1 MKETDMPN
9 TEIYGVT
16 RDIIPRLNWTTV
28 TMQPFLTKWLFQEKL
43 SHMKTK
49 KEWVESYLDDS
60 PIKPAKFCVIAEQP
74 ESLIGFWLSK
84 EDMDSFFLNLDRITF
99 HLKDALGVIDVR
111 SESKL
116 IHTFPFVQEDERLW
130 AGLQS
135 LEAYRRQSL
144 DLLLAPASEELR
156 WVLGPEATSHL
167 FGKQA
172 RQLLVPYTE
181 MERLLKTLPDY
192 FDTALY
198 GQMSLFRDTW
208 RYLEN
213 EQKRVSYSAPFL
225 AI

>member
-1 MKETDMPN
+1 MKAAHYNKQKNTRRDWLDMKETDMPN

-28 TMQPFLTKWLFQEKL
+28 TMQPFLTKWLFQERL

-144 DLLLAPASEELR
+144 DLLR
-156 WVLGPEATSHL
+156 
-167 FGKQA
+167 
-172 RQLLVPYTE
+172 R
-181 MERLLKTLPDY
+181 RLLLRSKSFLKKISTINRLDNVRGKC
-192 FDTALY
+192 FVRNTF
-198 GQMSLFRDTW
+198 LFF
-208 RYLEN
+208 
-213 EQKRVSYSAPFL
+213 VFL
-225 AI
+225 AIVG

>member
-1 MKETDMPN
+1 MKEIDMPQ
-9 TEIYGVT
+9 TEIHGVV
-16 RDIIPRLNWTTV
+16 REVLPRLNWATV

-99 HLKDALGVIDVR
+99 HLKDALGVIDVH

-116 IHTFPFVQEDERLW
+116 VHTFPFVQEDMRLW

-144 DLLLAPASEELR
+144 DLLLAPAAEGLR
-156 WVLGPEATSHL
+156 WVLGTDETSHL
-167 FGKQA
+167 FGEQA
-172 RQLLVPYTE
+172 RQLLAPYTE
-181 MERLLKTLPDY
+181 MEGLLKTLPDY

-213 EQKRVSYSAPFL
+213 EQKRVS
-225 AI
+225 